1 MNNVKFVS
9 VVAVILLLAAFDV
22 SAKKKSKLDKAT
34 LQWEYEIEPAIG
46 QAQQGSCIVK
56 VWTYAQNIDKAKMQ
70 AAKNAVHG
78 ILFKGYAAST
88 GETRIPAQR
97 PLVQDVSAETTHSE
111 YFSRFFADGGPY
123 MRYVTLVNNGTPRPN
138 DLIKISR
145 KQYKI
150 GIVVTVQKDLLRKEL
165 ENAGIIK
172 SLSSGF

>member
-1 MNNVKFVS
+1 MCRQ
-9 VVAVILLLAAFDV
+9 
-22 SAKKKSKLDKAT
+22 KKKSKLDKAT

-111 YFSRFFADGGPY
+111 YFSRFFADGGTVY
-123 MRYVTLVNNGTPRPN
+123 ALCN
-138 DLIKISR
+138 
-145 KQYKI
+145 I
-150 GIVVTVQKDLLRKEL
+150 GQQWHASPERLDKNIQKTVQDRHCRYCTE
-165 ENAGIIK
+165 
-172 SLSSGF
+172 GFVAQGTGKCRYNKIVKFRFLIRL